1 MLMPSIFGENMF
13 EDFFGFPFYED
24 RSARKAEKPQ
34 YELRKGLMMQTD
46 IKETEG
52 GYELQIDLPG
62 FQKEDVCAALENG
75 YLTITATKKTEEEN
89 KDTQNGRYIR
99 KERFEGTCRRT
110 FYVGED
116 VTEEDI
122 KGRFEQGTLKLA
134 VPKKEKQPAVETK
147 KYIAI
152 EG

>member
-1 MLMPSIFGENMF
+1 MFMPGIFGERMF
-13 EDFFGFPFYED
+13 DDFFGFPFYED
-24 RSARKAEKPQ
+24 RNTRKAEKPQ
-34 YELRKGLMMQTD
+34 YDFRKSLMQTD
-46 IKETEG
+46 IQESEG

-62 FQKEDVCAALENG
+62 FQKENVTASLEKG
-75 YLTITATKKTEEEN
+75 YLTITATKKSQEET

-99 KERFEGTCRRT
+99 RERFEGTCKRT

-116 VTEEDI
+116 VTEEEI
-122 KGRFEQGTLKLA
+122 RGRFENGTLKLT
-134 VPKKEKQPAVETK
+134 VPKKEKQPAVEMK

>member
-13 EDFFGFPFYED
+13 DDFFGFPFYED
-24 RSARKAEKPQ
+24 RNTRKTEKPSCDF
-34 YELRKGLMMQTD
+34 RKSLMQTD
-46 IKETEG
+46 IKETQDG
-52 GYELQIDLPG
+52 FELQIDLPG
-62 FQKEDVCAALENG
+62 FQKEDVSAVLENG
-75 YLTITATKKTEEEN
+75 YLTITAVRKTQEET
-89 KDTQNGRYIR
+89 KDTQNDRYIR
-99 KERFEGTCRRT
+99 RERFEGTCKRT

-122 KGRFEQGTLKLA
+122 KGRFENGTLKLT
-134 VPKKEKQPAVETK
+134 VPKKEKQPAAEAK